1 MKKHRVNRIM
11 TFILVLALSVSTLLT
26 GCGKNNDKI
35 VLGWIGPLTGEMTIW
50 GTAEMQA
57 LTMAVED
64 TNAAG
69 GLLGKEVEL
78 KTYDNRGDAVETT
91 NAAKKAIQQD
101 GCIALFG
108 CNTSACAIALS
119 EVCAQFNTAKAGAIG
134 FTTSLA
140 KEMAP
145 YNVNV
150 NVIPVPT
157 TDTPL
162 LRATLSQEMIQRE
175 IDVTPMKRIAT
186 TEDIADTVLFLVSDA
201 ARYIT
206 GQIIAP
212 NGGRRMLV

>member
-1 MKKHRVNRIM
+1 
-11 TFILVLALSVSTLLT
+11 
-26 GCGKNNDKI
+26 
-35 VLGWIGPLTGEMTIW
+35 
-50 GTAEMQA
+50 
-57 LTMAVED
+57 
-64 TNAAG
+64 
-69 GLLGKEVEL
+69 
-78 KTYDNRGDAVETT
+78 
-91 NAAKKAIQQD
+91 
-101 GCIALFG
+101 
-108 CNTSACAIALS
+108 
-119 EVCAQFNTAKAGAIG
+119 
-134 FTTSLA
+134 
-140 KEMAP
+140 MAP

-162 LRATLSQEMIQRE
+162 LRETLSQEMIQRE

>member
-78 KTYDNRGDAVETT
+78 KTI
-91 NAAKKAIQQD
+91 AAMQLKPQMRRRKQSSKMDVSRCLVVIHRRARLRFQRSARSLISLRLQQR
-101 GCIALFG
+101 
-108 CNTSACAIALS
+108 
-119 EVCAQFNTAKAGAIG
+119 QQTA
-134 FTTSLA
+134 S
-140 KEMAP
+140 
-145 YNVNV
+145 
-150 NVIPVPT
+150 
-157 TDTPL
+157 
-162 LRATLSQEMIQRE
+162 
-175 IDVTPMKRIAT
+175 
-186 TEDIADTVLFLVSDA
+186 
-201 ARYIT
+201 
-206 GQIIAP
+206 
-212 NGGRRMLV
+212 